1 MTDHNEQSYHFTE
14 LTVEEQA
21 NLARAEAESD
31 RAIRV
36 RGRML
41 PLTGFATSLLLCLL
55 TPAWYGGFA
64 GKLDPF
70 ACLAFGILISLF
82 AIPCHLL
89 GGSRDVLRVGWVK
102 SLFYAVGILINTA
115 GTSLCM
121 AAYYVHLGKAPSAAE
136 MTVCAGC
143 VLLLFGVLALLVSLW
158 PDRYGLLTGLTGLVT
173 LGLFV
178 TATVFW
184 IRNGDKTLW
193 SLAFFLLLW
202 VGIAVIAL
210 CAACSDED
218 SPWLRF
224 ASFASFG
231 LFMIVAFVVLIILV
245 CAAGDCD
252 CDCGGGDCCDGCDCG
267 GGRES
272 KPKVKRRTR
281 RHLGM

>member
-55 TPAWYGGFA
+55 IPAWYGGFA

-231 LFMIVAFVVLIILV
+231 LFMIVAFVVLIILL
-245 CAAGDCD
+245 CAGGGDCS
-252 CDCGGGDCCDGCDCG
+252 CDGDCCDGCDCG
-267 GGRES
+267 GGGES